1 MQKSDQTG
9 IRITVERISVTTI
22 RTQNVPPRFYCK
34 VCRKKIKET
43 DATTISQSE
52 PIGLRSL
59 DGEKGIFVDRTSTL
73 PDDEDRNCS
82 ICGTVGTLSPLVST
96 ENPVTPASGV
106 ITIGRL
112 MVDST
117 GRVRGTEQ

>member
-22 RTQNVPPRFYCK
+22 RTQNVRPRFYCK

-59 DGEKGIFVDRTSTL
+59 NGEKGIFVDRTSTL

-82 ICGTVGTLSPLVST
+82 TCGTLSPLVST

-106 ITIGRL
+106 IIIGRL